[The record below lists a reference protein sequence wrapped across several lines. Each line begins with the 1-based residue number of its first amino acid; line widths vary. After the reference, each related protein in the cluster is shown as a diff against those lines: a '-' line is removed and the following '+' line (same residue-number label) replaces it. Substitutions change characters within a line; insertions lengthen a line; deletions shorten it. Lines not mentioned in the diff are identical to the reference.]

1 MNRIAI
7 LNRKAATIQMSLRVR
22 DLYRD
27 LPTPSTILAG
37 TSAQPSGLSF
47 PSTVPRISWST
58 ISLRSLVEACDPHRI
73 SFVMKTLSVC
83 LGIPYDLP

>member
-37 TSAQPSGLSF
+37 TSAQPSWLSF
-47 PSTVPRISWST
+47 RLPFRGSPGAQFPSDLW
-58 ISLRSLVEACDPHRI
+58 LRPVTPIGSCFYENIACLAGYP
-73 SFVMKTLSVC
+73 
-83 LGIPYDLP
+83 P